1 MSHQGNRDGRAMRR
15 NSDEPVWLG
24 LAGRRRPVQLGD
36 RPHRSAAPSG
46 DGDRMTAHPST
57 ASITEAKPAPLHV
70 IIIGGGVGGLTLA
83 QGLKKSG
90 VSFAVY
96 ERDHTPTD
104 RVQGYR
110 VHINP
115 TGSAALHECLP
126 SHLFDAFV
134 RTCGKPSQGI
144 HFVTER
150 MKVLFALNEL
160 NVPKRFGGVAQHR
173 SVSRITLRQ
182 LLLSGL
188 DDVVHFG
195 KTFARYEETPTGRV
209 VAHFED
215 GTAAEGDVLVAADGG
230 GSRVR
235 RQFLPHAQRIDTGF
249 VGIAGKV
256 FLDDESR
263 SRIAP
268 LLGNGMTLASGKGGY
283 SLFVALQEIDGVA
296 VDGFGGNAAPVA
308 DRHLDNSR
316 SYLMWAFG
324 ARREKLGLDG
334 CDIDRMSGREL
345 QSIALGVMGARSWD
359 KRFQTLVCL
368 ADTDTIN
375 ALVIR
380 TSVPIAAWQTRHVTL
395 LGDAI
400 HSMTP
405 YRGIG
410 ANVALKDARRLRDA
424 LAAAV
429 RGDRPLL
436 EAIHDYESDM
446 LAYGFRAVR
455 TSLHAMNQAMIE
467 NPLQLVLSRAALGII
482 DRVPACKRWMFTR
495 MDEE

>member
-1 MSHQGNRDGRAMRR
+1 MSYEGNRDDAQAAQYAERAMTRYGRGLPVRR
-15 NSDEPVWLG
+15 LRG
-24 LAGRRRPVQLGD
+24 
-36 RPHRSAAPSG
+36 AAPSC
-46 DGDRMTAHPST
+46 DGDPITARPST
-57 ASITEAKPAPLHV
+57 ASVTDAKPAPIHV
-70 IIIGGGVGGLTLA
+70 IIIGGGIGGLTLA

-96 ERDHTPTD
+96 ERDCTPTD

-126 SHLFDAFV
+126 PHLFDAFV

-160 NVPKRFGGVAQHR
+160 NAPKRFGAVAQHR

-182 LLLSGL
+182 VLLCGL

-195 KTFARYEETPTGRV
+195 KTFVRYEEAPTGRI

-215 GTAAEGDVLVAADGG
+215 GSTAEGDVLVAADGG

-235 RQFLPHAQRIDTGF
+235 RQFLPHAERIETGF

-256 FLDDESR
+256 FLDDETR
-263 SRIAP
+263 SRISP

-283 SLFVALQEIDGVA
+283 CLFVALQDIDGVA
-296 VDGFGGNAAPVA
+296 ADDFGGNAAPVA
-308 DRHLDNSR
+308 DLHLDNSR

-334 CDIDRMSGREL
+334 RDIDRMSGREL
-345 QSIALGVMGARSWD
+345 RSIALGVMGARSWD
-359 KRFQTLVCL
+359 ERFQTLVRL
-368 ADTDTIN
+368 ANADTIN
-375 ALVIR
+375 ALAIR
-380 TSVPIAAWQTRHVTL
+380 TSVPIAAWQTRRVTL

-410 ANVALKDARRLRDA
+410 ANVALKDAMRLRDA
-424 LAAAV
+424 LVAAI

-436 EAIHDYESDM
+436 QAIHDYESDM
-446 LAYGFRAVR
+446 VAYGFRAVR
-455 TSLHAMNQAMIE
+455 TSLHAMNQAMTE
-467 NPLQLVLSRAALGII
+467 NPLQLALSRTALGII
-482 DRVPACKRWMFTR
+482 NRVPTFRRWMFNR
-495 MDEE
+495 MGEE